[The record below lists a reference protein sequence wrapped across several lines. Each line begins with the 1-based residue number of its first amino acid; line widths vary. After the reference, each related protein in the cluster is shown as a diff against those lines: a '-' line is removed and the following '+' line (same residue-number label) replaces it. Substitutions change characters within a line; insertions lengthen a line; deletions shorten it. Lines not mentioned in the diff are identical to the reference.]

1 MNNSF
6 EYNISY
12 DSMRKI
18 IKNYYAENGKE
29 VTIRIHND
37 IDDDRFAGMIITTVE
52 VIEEASIAGEKVS
65 SKTYLDGD
73 DLKKIMKEVLAKEN
87 KELIDLTNNA
97 NVQTKIEGYY
107 MDEHEKQY
115 IANKSFTVTVREK
128 GKVYTK

>member
-18 IKNYYAENGKE
+18 IKNYYTENGKE
-29 VTIRIHND
+29 VTIRIHNE

-52 VIEEASIAGEKVS
+52 VIEEALIAGQKVS

-73 DLKKIMKEVLAKEN
+73 DLKKIMKEVLSKEN

-107 MDEHEKQY
+107 EQEKHY

-128 GKVYTK
+128 EKVYTK

>member
-1 MNNSF
+1 MNSSF

-18 IKNYYAENGKE
+18 IKNYYAENGKD
-29 VTIRIHND
+29 VAIRIHND

-52 VIEEASIAGEKVS
+52 VIEEASIAGEKVI

-73 DLKKIMKEVLAKEN
+73 DLKKIMKEVLSKEN

-107 MDEHEKQY
+107 EQEKQY

>member
-1 MNNSF
+1 
-6 EYNISY
+6 
-12 DSMRKI
+12 
-18 IKNYYAENGKE
+18 
-29 VTIRIHND
+29 
-37 IDDDRFAGMIITTVE
+37 MIITTVE
-52 VIEEASIAGEKVS
+52 VIEEASIAGEKVR

>member
-6 EYNISY
+6 EYNINY

-107 MDEHEKQY
+107 EQEKQY

-128 GKVYTK
+128 EKVYTK

>member
-18 IKNYYAENGKE
+18 IKNYYAENGKD
-29 VTIRIHND
+29 VAIRIHND

-52 VIEEASIAGEKVS
+52 VIEEASIAGQKVRL
-65 SKTYLDGD
+65 KTYLDGD
-73 DLKKIMKEVLAKEN
+73 DLKKIMKEVLSKEN

-107 MDEHEKQY
+107 EQEKQY

>member
-6 EYNISY
+6 EYNINY

-52 VIEEASIAGEKVS
+52 VIEEASIAGEKVI

-73 DLKKIMKEVLAKEN
+73 DLKKIMKEVLSKEN

-107 MDEHEKQY
+107 EQEKQY

-128 GKVYTK
+128 EKVYTK